1 MMVGR
6 EREAHSQGTDYRRLL
21 RKHRWLMTGIFL
33 LTVLTAA
40 IWTFVQV
47 PIYEAVATI
56 LIEPEP
62 PKVLNIQDVV
72 PMGGASDR
80 NFYPTQY
87 EIMKSRPVLERA
99 AAALNA
105 RKRLASPASGD
116 VGNGP
121 AGDLS
126 RAITIEP
133 KRNTRL
139 VLVKIEGPD
148 PARSAEA
155 ANAVA
160 NAYAKYNVELK
171 LKGARDAITWLTEEA
186 GRLRAKTEE
195 SSQALQNYRVKTGIL
210 GMQEQRQITAAKIM
224 DFNKAFLEA
233 QAQRLSLESKLQ
245 QLDRIAKEPAGVQ
258 TIFTVA
264 DNALIDRLKGE
275 AATLE
280 TEKSKLLKVYKD
292 QHPEILKVDAQIQQV
307 KQRLEAEFQNTMRA
321 VQTQYKVAKGREDT
335 LLNQVN
341 QLRQEGQQL
350 NEREIQYQN
359 LQREV
364 ESNQALYDSVLKR
377 MKETGVAGGLEDSN
391 VRIIEEAT
399 PPVVPIRPRKARNVA
414 LSIAAG
420 LVLAFGVAFA
430 LEYLDTTVKT
440 PDDVERYLGL
450 SVIGIVPSFH
460 ARRR

>member
-1 MMVGR
+1 MMAGR
-6 EREAHSQGTDYRRLL
+6 EREAQSQAADYRRLL

-99 AAALNA
+99 AAALSA
-105 RKRLASPASGD
+105 KKRAGSVGGSSDDATTRLSGS
-116 VGNGP
+116 VV
-121 AGDLS
+121 
-126 RAITIEP
+126 IEP
-133 KRNTRL
+133 RRNTRL
-139 VLVKIEGPD
+139 VLIKVEGPD
-148 PARSAEA
+148 PALAAEQ

-245 QLDRIAKEPAGVQ
+245 QLERIAKEPAGVQ

-264 DNALIDRLKGE
+264 DNALIDKLKGE
-275 AATLE
+275 ASNLE

-292 QHPEILKVDAQIQQV
+292 QHPEILKIDAQIQQV

-321 VQTQYKVAKGREDT
+321 VQTQYKVARGREDT
-335 LLNQVN
+335 LANQVN

-460 ARRR
+460 PRRR

>member
-1 MMVGR
+1 MVAR
-6 EREAHSQGTDYRRLL
+6 ESEPQPRVLDYRRVF
-21 RKHRWLMTGIFL
+21 RKHRWLIAGLFL
-33 LTVLTAA
+33 LTVLTVA
-40 IWTFVQV
+40 IWTFAQI
-47 PIYEAVATI
+47 PIYQATATI
-56 LIEPEP
+56 LIDPEP

-72 PMGGASDR
+72 PMGGGLWDR

-87 EIMKSRPVLERA
+87 EIIRSRPVLERA
-99 AAALNA
+99 AAALKA
-105 RKRLASPASGD
+105 RTPAAADGAVGELSG
-116 VGNGP
+116 
-121 AGDLS
+121 
-126 RAITIEP
+126 AITVEP

-139 VLVKIEGPD
+139 VLIKIDGPD
-148 PARSAEA
+148 PARAAEE

-160 NAYAKYNVELK
+160 NAYARYNVELK
-171 LKGARDAITWLTEEA
+171 LKGARDALTWLTEEA
-186 GRLRAKTEE
+186 GRLRAKAEE

-210 GMQEQRQITAAKIM
+210 GMQEQRQITASKIM

-264 DNALIDRLKGE
+264 DNPLIDRLKGE

-292 QHPEILKVDAQIQQV
+292 QHPEILKVEAQIQQV
-307 KQRLEAEFQNTMRA
+307 KQRLEAEFQNTLRA
-321 VQTQYKVAKGREDT
+321 VQTQFKVARGREDT
-335 LLNQVN
+335 LANQVN

-350 NEREIQYQN
+350 NEKEIQYQN

-364 ESNQALYDSVLKR
+364 ESNQALYESVVKR

-391 VRIIEEAT
+391 VRIIEAAT
-399 PPVVPIRPRKARNVA
+399 PPTVPIRPRQTRNLVV
-414 LSIAAG
+414 SIVAG
-420 LVLAFGVAFA
+420 LILAFGVAFA

-450 SVIGIVPSFH
+450 SVIGVVPAFH

>member
-1 MMVGR
+1 MIGR
-6 EREAHSQGTDYRRLL
+6 EREAPSQAADYRRLL

-99 AAALNA
+99 AAALSAKKRAGSAGGSSDDATA
-105 RKRLASPASGD
+105 RLSGA
-116 VGNGP
+116 VV
-121 AGDLS
+121 
-126 RAITIEP
+126 IEP
-133 KRNTRL
+133 RRNTRL
-139 VLVKIEGPD
+139 VLIKVEGPD
-148 PARSAEA
+148 PALAAEQ

-171 LKGARDAITWLTEEA
+171 LKGARDAISWLTEEA

-245 QLDRIAKEPAGVQ
+245 QLERIAKEPAGVQ
-258 TIFTVA
+258 TIFTVT
-264 DNALIDRLKGE
+264 DNALIDKLKGE
-275 AATLE
+275 ASNLE
-280 TEKSKLLKVYKD
+280 TEKSKLLKVYKE
-292 QHPEILKVDAQIQQV
+292 QHPEILKIDAQIQQV

-341 QLRQEGQQL
+341 ALRQEGQQL

-391 VRIIEEAT
+391 VRIIEEAA

-450 SVIGIVPSFH
+450 SVIGIVPSF

>member
-1 MMVGR
+1 MVVR
-6 EREAHSQGTDYRRLL
+6 EREPQPRAADYRRLL

-87 EIMKSRPVLERA
+87 EIMKSRPVIERA

-105 RKRLASPASGD
+105 KKGPEGAARELSG
-116 VGNGP
+116 V
-121 AGDLS
+121 LS
-126 RAITIEP
+126 IEP

-148 PARSAEA
+148 PVLSAEE

-160 NAYAKYNVELK
+160 TAYAKYNVELK

-186 GRLRAKTEE
+186 GRLRAKAEE

-258 TIFTVA
+258 MIFSVA
-264 DNALIDRLKGE
+264 DNPLIDKLKGE
-275 AATLE
+275 VGTLE

-292 QHPEILKVDAQIQQV
+292 QHPEILKVDAQIQQL
-307 KQRLEAEFQNTMRA
+307 KQRLEAEFQNTLRA

-335 LLNQVN
+335 LANQVN

-350 NEREIQYQN
+350 NEKEIQYQN

-364 ESNQALYDSVLKR
+364 ESNQALYESVVKR

-391 VRIIEEAT
+391 VRIIEAAT
-399 PPVVPIRPRKARNVA
+399 PPTVPIRPRTTRNVVV
-414 LSIAAG
+414 SIVAG
-420 LVLAFGVAFA
+420 LILAFGVAFA

-450 SVIGIVPSFH
+450 SVIGVVPSFH

>member
-6 EREAHSQGTDYRRLL
+6 EREAPSQGADYRRLL

-99 AAALNA
+99 AAALSA
-105 RKRLASPASGD
+105 KKRAGSVSGSLND
-116 VGNGP
+116 
-121 AGDLS
+121 ATTSLS
-126 RAITIEP
+126 GAVVIEP
-133 KRNTRL
+133 RRNTRL
-139 VLVKIEGPD
+139 VLIKVEGPD
-148 PARSAEA
+148 PTLAAEQ

-160 NAYAKYNVELK
+160 SAYAKYNVELK

-264 DNALIDRLKGE
+264 DNALIDKLKGE
-275 AATLE
+275 ASNLE
-280 TEKSKLLKVYKD
+280 TEKSKLLKVYKE
-292 QHPEILKVDAQIQQV
+292 QHPEILKIEAQIQQV

-335 LLNQVN
+335 LANQVN
-341 QLRQEGQQL
+341 ALRQEGQQL

-391 VRIIEEAT
+391 VRIIEDAT

>member
-1 MMVGR
+1 MIGR
-6 EREAHSQGTDYRRLL
+6 EREAASQAADYRRLL

-99 AAALNA
+99 AAALSA
-105 RKRLASPASGD
+105 KKRAGSVGGSSDDATTRLSGS
-116 VGNGP
+116 VV
-121 AGDLS
+121 
-126 RAITIEP
+126 IEP
-133 KRNTRL
+133 RRNTRL
-139 VLVKIEGPD
+139 VLIKVEGPD
-148 PARSAEA
+148 PALAAEQ

-186 GRLRAKTEE
+186 GRLRTKTEE

-264 DNALIDRLKGE
+264 DNALIDKLKGE
-275 AATLE
+275 ASNLE
-280 TEKSKLLKVYKD
+280 TEKSKLLKVYKE
-292 QHPEILKVDAQIQQV
+292 QHPEILKIDAQIQQV

-335 LLNQVN
+335 LANQVN

-391 VRIIEEAT
+391 VRIIEEAM

-450 SVIGIVPSFH
+450 SVIGIVPSF

>member
-1 MMVGR
+1 ML
-6 EREAHSQGTDYRRLL
+6 EREPQPRAADYRRLL
-21 RKHRWLMTGIFL
+21 RKHRWLMTGVFL

-56 LIEPEP
+56 LIDPEP
-62 PKVLNIQDVV
+62 PRVLNIQDVV
-72 PMGGASDR
+72 PMGSGLWDR

-87 EIMKSRPVLERA
+87 EIIQSRPVRERA
-99 AAALNA
+99 AAVLRA
-105 RKRLASPASGD
+105 RKGLAEGVAGELSG
-116 VGNGP
+116 
-121 AGDLS
+121 
-126 RAITIEP
+126 AITVEP

-139 VLVKIEGPD
+139 VLIKIAGPD
-148 PARSAEA
+148 PVLSAEE

-160 NAYAKYNVELK
+160 SAYARYNVELK
-171 LKGARDAITWLTEEA
+171 LKGARDALTWLTEEA
-186 GRLRAKTEE
+186 GRLRAKAEE

-264 DNALIDRLKGE
+264 ENPLIDRLKGE
-275 AATLE
+275 ASTLE

-292 QHPEILKVDAQIQQV
+292 QHPEILKVDAQILQV
-307 KQRLEAEFQNTMRA
+307 KQRLEAEFQNTLRA

-335 LLNQVN
+335 LANQVN

-364 ESNQALYDSVLKR
+364 ESNQALYESVVKR

-391 VRIIEEAT
+391 VRIIEAAT
-399 PPVVPIRPRKARNVA
+399 PPTVPIRPRQTRNLVV
-414 LSIAAG
+414 SIVAG
-420 LVLAFGVAFA
+420 LILAFGVAFA

-450 SVIGIVPSFH
+450 SVIGVVPAFQ

>member
-1 MMVGR
+1 MMAGR
-6 EREAHSQGTDYRRLL
+6 EREAQSRGADYRRLL

-40 IWTFVQV
+40 IWTFLQV
-47 PIYEAVATI
+47 PIYEAVATV

-99 AAALNA
+99 AAALSA
-105 RKRLASPASGD
+105 KKRAGSVGGSSDDTATRLSGA
-116 VGNGP
+116 V
-121 AGDLS
+121 
-126 RAITIEP
+126 IIEP
-133 KRNTRL
+133 RRNTRL
-139 VLVKIEGPD
+139 VLIKVEGPD
-148 PARSAEA
+148 PALAAEQ

-264 DNALIDRLKGE
+264 DNALIDKLKGE
-275 AATLE
+275 ASNLE
-280 TEKSKLLKVYKD
+280 TEKSKLLKVYKE
-292 QHPEILKVDAQIQQV
+292 QHPEILKIDAQIQQV

-335 LLNQVN
+335 LANQVN
-341 QLRQEGQQL
+341 ALRQEGQQL

-391 VRIIEEAT
+391 VRIIEDAA

-430 LEYLDTTVKT
+430 LEHLDTTVKT

>member
-1 MMVGR
+1 MIGR
-6 EREAHSQGTDYRRLL
+6 EREAHSQVADYRRLL
-21 RKHRWLMTGIFL
+21 RKHKWLMTGIFL
-33 LTVLTAA
+33 LTVLTTA

-116 VGNGP
+116 VGNEL

-126 RAITIEP
+126 GAITIEP

-139 VLVKIEGPD
+139 VLIKIEGPD

-155 ANAVA
+155 ANAIA

-264 DNALIDRLKGE
+264 DNALIDKLKGE
-275 AATLE
+275 ASNLE

-292 QHPEILKVDAQIQQV
+292 QHPEILKIEAQIQQV

-321 VQTQYKVAKGREDT
+321 VQTQYKVAKGWEDT

-341 QLRQEGQQL
+341 QLRQEGLQL

-450 SVIGIVPSFH
+450 SVIGIVPSFQV
-460 ARRR
+460 RRR

>member
-1 MMVGR
+1 MIGR
-6 EREAHSQGTDYRRLL
+6 EREAHSQVADYRRLL
-21 RKHRWLMTGIFL
+21 RKHKWLMTGIFL
-33 LTVLTAA
+33 LTVLTTA

-105 RKRLASPASGD
+105 RKRLASPASGGD
-116 VGNGP
+116 VGNGL

-126 RAITIEP
+126 GAITIEP

-139 VLVKIEGPD
+139 VLIKIEGPD

-155 ANAVA
+155 ANAIA

-264 DNALIDRLKGE
+264 DNALIDKLKGE
-275 AATLE
+275 ASNLE

-292 QHPEILKVDAQIQQV
+292 QHPEILKIDAQIQQV

-335 LLNQVN
+335 LANQVN

-420 LVLAFGVAFA
+420 LVLAFGMAFA